1 MNSSGL
7 IKSSHSEQHFL
18 AGSNIHSNQCSNLRN
33 NVSNRSSIMQNNLAN
48 TPTSNLNNS
57 VYDKSAPKINFSYS
71 QKRGEIFTPKQSG
84 FIRDY
89 TSDKNLPILN
99 KISSETNHIREFTLD
114 DRKSNAEIVE
124 KPKKRSKYER
134 NIVQTYTIHY
144 VP

>member
-1 MNSSGL
+1 
-7 IKSSHSEQHFL
+7 
-18 AGSNIHSNQCSNLRN
+18 
-33 NVSNRSSIMQNNLAN
+33 
-48 TPTSNLNNS
+48 

-99 KISSETNHIREFTLD
+99 KICSETNHIKEFTLD

-124 KPKKRSKYER
+124 KPKRRSKYDR
-134 NIVQTYTIHY
+134 NIVQSYTIHY